1 MPRTSFPRGPVPRRH
16 IVSALLA
23 ACCALAPLAMSP
35 ISVGAA
41 KAPPPISI
49 AGVAEWSSDYGYF
62 NLRSAPDPAAPTIGT
77 LHPGDAVQVVGSLQ
91 GGAVDGYNLWY
102 HLRVNGAMAYVLA
115 SAIGYLR
122 ASAPWTGVASTNAEP
137 DVSTVISLSS
147 PSAAADSDGSF
158 ALGVTMTV
166 LGTVEGAALEP
177 DNDVWYRVA
186 TGDYRP
192 AYVYSA
198 YLKFVRMGAG
208 AAPAPVLT
216 AAEALAVDLDTLR
229 PLYRFNDTA
238 PRPPASLAKLMTV
251 AVALDHL
258 RPGAVLT
265 VPDGAPSVGAEIGGT
280 AMGLV
285 PGERLSL
292 RDLLYGMLLPSG
304 NDAAYTIANAVAG
317 SQDAFA
323 GLMNAKAG
331 QLGLTG
337 THYVQGYGLDADGQY
352 STAWDLARL
361 ARYDLAHYSL
371 VDQIVRTAHHV
382 LSAGPTYPAFDLY
395 NTNKLLGVYPGAFG
409 VKTGTTPSAGQNI
422 VAAVQRNGHRV
433 LVVIMGATDRYADAT
448 ALLNYAI
455 AMDK

>member
-1 MPRTSFPRGPVPRRH
+1 MPRVLFPRGPVRRRH
-16 IVSALLA
+16 VLSALLT
-23 ACCALAPLAMSP
+23 ACCALAPLAASP
-35 ISVGAA
+35 TSVGAA
-41 KAPPPISI
+41 KVAPPISI
-49 AGVAEWSSDYGYF
+49 AGVAEWSSNYGYF
-62 NLRSAPDPAAPTIGT
+62 NLRSAPDPAAPAIGT
-77 LHPGDAVQVVGSLQ
+77 LHPGDAVRIVGSLQ
-91 GGAVDGYNLWY
+91 GGAVDGYDLWY
-102 HLRVNGAMAYVLA
+102 HLRVKGAIGYVLA
-115 SAIGYLR
+115 SAIGYL
-122 ASAPWTGVASTNAEP
+122 SVVAPWTGVASTNAEP
-137 DVSTVISLSS
+137 NVSAVVSLSS
-147 PSAAADSDGSF
+147 PRADADSDGSF
-158 ALGVTMTV
+158 APGVTMTV
-166 LGTVEGAALEP
+166 VGTVEGAVLEP
-177 DNDVWYRVA
+177 GNDVWYRVD

-208 AAPAPVLT
+208 PAPAPVLT

-229 PLYRFNDTA
+229 PLYRLNDTVQ
-238 PRPPASLAKLMTV
+238 RPPASLVKLMTV
-251 AVALDHL
+251 AVALDRL

-265 VPDGAPSVGAEIGGT
+265 VPDGAPSVAADVGGT

-323 GLMNAKAG
+323 GLMNVKAG

-361 ARYDLAHYSL
+361 ARYDLAHYPL

-382 LSAGPTYPAFDLY
+382 LPAGPTYPAFDLY

-409 VKTGTTPSAGQNI
+409 VKTGTTPNAGQNL
-422 VAAVQRNGHRV
+422 VAAIQRNGHRV
-433 LVVIMGATDRYADAT
+433 LIVIMGATDRYADAT

>member
-1 MPRTSFPRGPVPRRH
+1 MPRILFPRGSVRRRH
-16 IVSALLA
+16 ILSALLA
-23 ACCALAPLAMSP
+23 ACCALAPLAASP
-35 ISVGAA
+35 TSVGAA

-49 AGVAEWSSDYGYF
+49 AGVAEWTSNYGYF
-62 NLRSAPDPAAPTIGT
+62 NLRSAPNPTAPAIGM

-91 GGAVDGYNLWY
+91 GGAVDGYTLWY
-102 HLRVNGAMAYVLA
+102 HLRVNGATAYVLA
-115 SAIGYLR
+115 SAIGYLHTS
-122 ASAPWTGVASTNAEP
+122 ASWTGVVSTNAEP

-147 PSAAADSDGSF
+147 PNAAADSDGSF
-158 ALGVTMTV
+158 APGVTMTV
-166 LGTVEGAALEP
+166 VGTVEGAELEP
-177 DNDVWYRVA
+177 GNDVWYRVD

-229 PLYRFNDTA
+229 PLYHLNDTTQ
-238 PRPPASLAKLMTV
+238 RPPASLAKLMTV

-258 RPGAVLT
+258 RPDDVLT
-265 VPDGAPSVGAEIGGT
+265 VPDGAPSVGADIGGT

-292 RDLLYGMLLPSG
+292 HDLLYGMLLPSG
-304 NDAAYTIANAVAG
+304 NDAAYTIADAVAG

-323 GLMNAKAG
+323 TLMNAKARS
-331 QLGLTG
+331 LGLTG

-352 STAWDLARL
+352 TTARDLARL
-361 ARYDLAHYSL
+361 ARYDLVHYPL

-382 LSAGPTYPAFDLY
+382 LPAGPTYPAFDLY

-409 VKTGTTPSAGQNI
+409 VKTGTTPDAAQNI

-448 ALLNYAI
+448 ALLNYAV